1 MAPGL
6 MDGGAVINNEIIAVI
21 GSRKG
26 RIMGKRSVYD
36 QPDNFINREL
46 SWLAFNRRVLEE
58 AGRDRNPLLDQ
69 LRFLAITASNLDE
82 FIMVRIA
89 ALRDQMEVGYPGR
102 DLSGL
107 TPAGQ
112 LEMIDREIRDFRQ
125 CQYRIWS
132 EELLPRLAGEGI
144 RMIPYG
150 TLAHPADPDL
160 SPSDRDYLDHY
171 FMNQVF
177 PVLTP
182 MAIDSSRP
190 FPLLHSGRTY
200 IGALVRTRGKA
211 KDHTGDKKSPDK
223 NSPDKKKKK
232 KKYDVAVVP
241 VPALL
246 SRLVRLPAD
255 EEKQETRLVLLE
267 SLIESVLDRLF
278 MNHEILCSAPF
289 RVMRSAELSIAEQE
303 APDLLLEI
311 EKQLMNRERGEV
323 ILMEH
328 DARMDPRLLKYLKK
342 KLGIRNRQ
350 IYPVPGPPDLSF
362 TSDLASLKGCKRL
375 RRPPY
380 NPSVTPGFEA
390 GQDLFSRIRKRDILL
405 HHPYESF
412 DPVEDLIRQ
421 AAEDDKVLAI
431 KQTLYRVSGRSR
443 LIRHLEKAAKNGKQ
457 VLVMVELKARF
468 DEERNINWA
477 RRLEKAGVHVIY
489 GLVGLKI
496 HCKLTMIVRM
506 ESEGIRSY
514 VHLATGNYNDITARQ
529 YTDLALLTCDPAM
542 GEDATALFNM
552 LSGYSRPAVWK
563 KLITSPDR
571 MKNQLLK
578 MINREIR
585 HSQAGEP
592 AGITVKCNAL
602 CDKDII
608 LALYEASSAGVPID
622 LIVRGICCLIPGRP
636 GISENIRVRS
646 LVGRFLEHARIYHFV
661 NGGKEKILLGSA
673 DLMPR
678 NLERRVEILFPIEKK
693 VLRQRI
699 RHILDLELADTENA
713 RILLPDG
720 SWQAAGD
727 HDIDLRTDATVAGK
741 EESIEESFDDFRRR
755 DGGDA
760 QQALIEEAMQAVHP
774 ELFASMTR
782 PDRDEVN

>member
-1 MAPGL
+1 
-6 MDGGAVINNEIIAVI
+6 
-21 GSRKG
+21 
-26 RIMGKRSVYD
+26 MGNRPAYD
-36 QPDNFINREL
+36 YPDNFINREL

-58 AGRDRNPLLDQ
+58 ADRDRNPLFDQ

-82 FIMVRIA
+82 FIMVRMA
-89 ALRDQMEVGYPGR
+89 ALRDQKEVGFPGR
-102 DLSGL
+102 DLSGM
-107 TPAGQ
+107 TPALQ
-112 LEMIDREIRDFRQ
+112 LERIDQEIRDFR
-125 CQYRIWS
+125 CSQYAIWS
-132 EELLPRLAGEGI
+132 DKLEGKLSGEGI
-144 RMIPYG
+144 RLIHYH
-150 TLAHPADPDL
+150 TLAD
-160 SPSDRDYLDHY
+160 PSDPALSSSDREYLDRY
-171 FMNQVF
+171 FQDQVF

-200 IGALVRTRGKA
+200 IGALVRARGKA
-211 KDHTGDKKSPDK
+211 VSG
-223 NSPDKKKKK
+223 KKKK

-246 SRLVRLPAD
+246 PRLVRLPAE

-267 SLIESVLDRLF
+267 SLIETGMNRLF

-328 DARMDPRLLKYLKK
+328 DARMDPVLVKYLKK
-342 KLGIRNRQ
+342 KLAIRRQQ

-362 TSDLASLKGCKRL
+362 AADLASLKGFKRL
-375 RRPPY
+375 KRPVYTPA
-380 NPSVTPGFEA
+380 PTPGFEA
-390 GQDLFSRIRKRDILL
+390 GQDLFSLIRKRDILL

-431 KQTLYRVSGRSR
+431 KQTLYRVSGKSS
-443 LIRHLEKAAKNGKQ
+443 LIRHLEKAAGNGKQ
-457 VLVMVELKARF
+457 VLVLVELKARF

-529 YTDLALLTCDPAM
+529 YTDLGFFTCDREI

-552 LSGYSRPAVWK
+552 LSGYSRPAGWK
-563 KLITSPDR
+563 KLITSPDH
-571 MKNQLLK
+571 MKNQLIK
-578 MINREIR
+578 MINRETR
-585 HSQAGEP
+585 YALEGKS

-602 CDKDII
+602 CDRDII
-608 LALYEASSAGVPID
+608 LALYEASEAGVSVD
-622 LIVRGICCLIPGRP
+622 LIIRGICCLIPGRP
-636 GISENIRVRS
+636 GVSENIRVRS
-646 LVGRFLEHARIYHFV
+646 LVGRFLEHARIYRFV
-661 NGGKEKILLGSA
+661 NGGKEKIFLGSA

-678 NLERRVEILFPIEKK
+678 NLERRVEVLFPIEKK
-693 VLRQRI
+693 SLRQRI
-699 RHILDLELADTENA
+699 SHIFDLELSDNENA
-713 RILLPDG
+713 RILMSDG
-720 SWQAAGD
+720 SWHAAGN
-727 HDIDLRTDATVAGK
+727 RG
-741 EESIEESFDDFRRR
+741 S
-755 DGGDA
+755 DA
-760 QQALIEEAMQAVHP
+760 QQIFIEEAVRAVHP
-774 ELFASMTR
+774 GLFDPVQM
-782 PDRDEVN
+782 DRDEVN